1 MRVKYK
7 SSCSA
12 CRHARAYEFK
22 SLRHGE
28 ALECVHER
36 SYHSIW
42 MRSLQNVVRIQPAR
56 WKSHKRVFKTRCNV
70 RAWPQHSWWGLM
82 YTELL
87 HFYVN
92 VKSFLFSLPSFSMFI
107 SDLQDLP
114 SPRGAD
120 TPTVEQCEDSRWA
133 SLALVV
139 AVSFFGRNH
148 SRFGCWAKRTSA
160 QEEKRKKKAKPH
172 RTCCNYVFT
181 RFSAVSPYLASLP
194 DFIKTTVWK
203 S

>member
-1 MRVKYK
+1 
-7 SSCSA
+7 
-12 CRHARAYEFK
+12 
-22 SLRHGE
+22 
-28 ALECVHER
+28 
-36 SYHSIW
+36 
-42 MRSLQNVVRIQPAR
+42 
-56 WKSHKRVFKTRCNV
+56 
-70 RAWPQHSWWGLM
+70 M

-139 AVSFFGRNH
+139 AVSFLAEITLDLAVELSEPVHKKRN
-148 SRFGCWAKRTSA
+148 W
-160 QEEKRKKKAKPH
+160 KRKRNPIEPVA
-172 RTCCNYVFT
+172 TT
-181 RFSAVSPYLASLP
+181 FSPVLAQFPL
-194 DFIKTTVWK
+194 I
-203 S
+203 